1 MFKTTTMSALLL
13 AAAFCLTNQKAEAAN
28 WADTYYDYDLYYGVS
43 ENVYDL
49 YVVYSEGSERLY
61 HSYTSTASLS
71 YQMYAFAEGR
81 RPTGVV
87 SWYYEKDR
95 RVVSW
100 FFYSN
105 YGTRAQ
111 ADSNADWLELMG
123 YETDIRLV
131 YNPSFKT
138 KSYSFQLR

>member
-1 MFKTTTMSALLL
+1 MFKTATMSALLL
-13 AAAFCLTNQKAEAAN
+13 AAAFCLNDRKAEASN
-28 WADTYYDYDLYYGVS
+28 WADVYYDYDLYYGVS
-43 ENVYDL
+43 EDVYDL
-49 YVVYSEGSERLY
+49 YVVYSDGTEDLY
-61 HSYTSTASLS
+61 HTYTSSSSLS
-71 YQMYAFAEGR
+71 DQMYAFAEGR
-81 RPTGVV
+81 RPSGVV
-87 SWYYEKDR
+87 DWYYEKDR

-105 YGTRAQ
+105 YATRAQ

-138 KSYSFQLR
+138 RSFNLR